1 MKAILIAIPNLVVRI
16 EKKFLLLLAK
26 QTFQIIKSNKS
37 QNLVKFLIL

>member
-16 EKKFLLLLAK
+16 KKKFLLLLAK
-26 QTFQIIKSNKS
+26 KTFQIIKSNKS